1 MEDILIYI
9 FLPTMAVTD
18 DDRSYMDLDPPEGFQ
33 AIQAAFPFNRRARPP
48 PMEISTG
55 YYSDARVPLKQQKV
69 QRRES
74 KGGLR
79 SMFTRHK
86 VEKAAV
92 SPVLEEAPA
101 SAISERTMLAIAEAS
116 LPRNLGTLRTNSIP
130 LTPATPAIP
139 GRPTTTGSHMNLQ
152 AKSVRSTKAGKP
164 SPKSSKSSTKS
175 SPRRP
180 PRTSATWDPPPLFQ
194 AYPQA
199 IKHATLSASTLSA
212 DAILRMS
219 NHKRNGSTIRD
230 EIAGTGSDG
239 VDLSPAARKTEKA
252 KSKHRRQISG
262 SISKAEWTQKIYV
275 LVTSGYLLQYA
286 GEGSFDRLPEKSKS
300 PKSSAPRLLHC
311 DDLIFLTLL
320 SHLLELSLH
329 LKKKSC

>member
-1 MEDILIYI
+1 
-9 FLPTMAVTD
+9 MAID
-18 DDRSYMDLDPPEGFQ
+18 NDDRSYMELDPPEGFQ
-33 AIQAAFPFNRRARPP
+33 ALQATFTFNRRARPP
-48 PMEISTG
+48 PMEISAWNNG
-55 YYSDARVPLKQQKV
+55 DVRAPLKQQKV

-79 SMFTRHK
+79 GMFTRNK

-92 SPVLEEAPA
+92 SPVFEEAPA
-101 SAISERTMLAIAEAS
+101 SAITERTILAVAEAS
-116 LPRNLGTLRTNSIP
+116 LIRSMDIPRTNSIP
-130 LTPATPAIP
+130 LTPATPATP
-139 GRPTTTGSHMNLQ
+139 ARPTTMGSRMNLR
-152 AKSVRSTKAGKP
+152 AKSVRSTKTGKP

-180 PRTSATWDPPPLFQ
+180 PRTSAAWDPPPLFQ

-230 EIAGTGSDG
+230 EIAQTGSDG
-239 VDLSPAARKTEKA
+239 VDLSPAARKTERA

-286 GEGSFDRLPEKSKS
+286 GEGSFDRLPEKSKTL
-300 PKSSAPRLLHC
+300 SSLAFSFSAARTVSLYSQQAFVR
-311 DDLIFLTLL
+311 FLKPLT
-320 SHLLELSLH
+320 
-329 LKKKSC
+329 